1 MSDSDSDFSMDDS
14 PKQKKTPAA
23 KKTNASPKKKKNDAN
38 SSIMMTDEDRNVFT
52 SIDKKGGGSKKMA
65 IEDIYQKK
73 SQLEHILLRPD
84 TYIGSVEYTEKAPMW
99 VYNTEKKQLEQRDV
113 RFVPGLYKIF
123 DEILVN
129 AADNKQRDPKMNTIK
144 VNIDKEKNIVSV
156 YNNGKGIP
164 VTEHKVEKVFVP
176 ELIFGTL
183 LTSSN
188 YNDDEK
194 KVTGGRN
201 GYGAKLCNIFSTK
214 FTLETSSKEFRKQFK
229 QTWIN
234 NMNKDKDPEI
244 KAATGEDYTKIT
256 FSADLKKFK
265 MDCLDDDICH
275 LMARRAYDVA
285 GSTKGV
291 TVFLN
296 GERIPVKGFEDYVKM
311 YTSQFTDSAGEPIKV
326 AYEQVGDRWQVALAL
341 SEKGFQQVSFV
352 NSIATTKGGRHVDYV
367 ADQMVAKFI
376 DQIKKKLTKT
386 SMNIKPFQIKNHMW
400 VFVNALIENP
410 TFDSQ
415 TKETMTLQSKQ
426 FGSTCALSE
435 KFSKAAQN
443 VGITDAVMTWVR
455 FKQMDDMNKKCS
467 KTKTS
472 KLKGIPKL
480 EDANDAGTKNSQ
492 QCTLILTEGDS
503 AKTLAVSGLAVVG
516 RDKYGVFPLRGKLL
530 NVRDGNMKQVAENA
544 EINAMI
550 KIIGLQYKK
559 KYETEEDF
567 KSLRYGKLMVMA
579 DQDQD
584 GSHIKGLV
592 INFVHHFWPSLIQR
606 NFVEEFITPIVKA
619 TKGKEEVSF
628 FSIPEYSE
636 WRNNT
641 DNWKTYKIKYY
652 KGLGTSTSKEAKEY
666 FSDMLR
672 HRIRFKYGGVD
683 DDNAVDMAFSKKK
696 IDERKDWLTRWMQE
710 KKSRKQQGLAEE
722 YLYNKDTRQVTFK
735 DFVNRELVLFSNLDN
750 ERSIPCLVDG
760 FKPGQRKV
768 LFACFK
774 RADKRE
780 VKVAQLAGAVAELSA
795 YHHGEQSLM
804 GTIVNLAQDFVGSN
818 NINLLLPIGQFGTR
832 LQGGK
837 DSASARYI
845 FTQLSPVTRS
855 IFPAHDDNVLRFL
868 YEENQRIEPEW
879 YCPII
884 PMVLVNGAQ
893 GIGTGWSTNI
903 PNFNPREIVKNVKRL
918 IAGDSQKSL
927 APWYKNF
934 RGKII
939 QVDSSRYACY
949 GEISVLDDNTIEI
962 TELPVKMWTQDY
974 KEKVLE
980 GLMESSDKKTPVIT
994 DYKEYHTDTTV
1005 KFVVKLAP
1013 GKLRELERG
1022 QDLHQVFKL
1031 QQIINT
1037 TCMVLFDATG
1047 CLRTYTS
1054 PEEITQE
1061 FYDCRKEKYV
1071 QRKEYL
1077 VGVLQAQ
1084 SKRLTN
1090 QARFILAKINNEIVL
1105 ENKKKS
1111 NIVETLIKMKFDAD
1125 PVKKWKEE
1133 QKLKEL
1139 RESGEIEVE
1148 EEEQVSGDDEEGT
1161 SASSSEKA
1169 VETKLSDYDYLVGMA
1184 LIKLSEE
1191 EKNKLLKES
1200 EEKLA
1205 EVKSLEKKTWQD
1217 LWHEDLDNFL
1227 TELDKQEAKEKADQ
1241 DASIKNAAKKLA
1253 SDAKGGR
1260 GGKKA
1265 VATEVLPSKDG
1276 QRIEPK
1282 LDAATKAKYEKMA
1295 QPKKERVKKEPK
1307 EPKKEKK
1314 EGQDITKFMSP
1325 ATKGTPKK
1333 AKDEWNSDLSEGSD
1347 VDFDG
1352 EISLGSDNEDGEEV
1366 EEVISKPKPRAERSA
1381 AKPKNGGDVSDGD
1394 TPVKKRKIVSDD
1406 DEVLIDSDS
1415 DADAGKKRPVPSKK
1429 PAPKKLKKKRSS
1441 FSESDLSD
1449 KEEEEEKASTSTK
1462 KVTKKTAATPK
1473 KPADSKKKQTMDEFF
1488 GKKKGGKKDDDDSD
1502 VEVVAP
1508 REKSGRARKAPTSYV
1523 NLDSGSESDEQPKKK
1538 RGRVVESDSD

>member
-1 MSDSDSDFSMDDS
+1 MSDSDSDFMDDS
-14 PKQKKTPAA
+14 SPKAKKAPAA
-23 KKTNASPKKKKNDAN
+23 KKTTPKKKKEDAN
-38 SSIMMTDEDRNVFT
+38 TSMAMTEEDRNVFT
-52 SIDKKGGGSKKMA
+52 SIDDKKGGSKKMA

-84 TYIGSVEYTEKAPMW
+84 TYIGSVEYTEKTPIRLKSKRIKIP
-99 VYNTEKKQLEQRDV
+99 YLY
-113 RFVPGLYKIF
+113 RF
-123 DEILVN
+123 
-129 AADNKQRDPKMNTIK
+129 R
-144 VNIDKEKNIVSV
+144 KNNRISV

-164 VTEHKVEKVFVP
+164 VTLHKVEKVYVP

-214 FTLETSSKEFRKQFK
+214 FTLETSSKDFKSQFK
-229 QTWIN
+229 QTWVK
-234 NMNKDKDPEI
+234 NMTREKEPDI
-244 KAATGEDYTKIT
+244 KKSDSEDFTRIT
-256 FSADLKKFK
+256 FQPDLSKFK
-265 MDCLDDDICH
+265 MDELDDDICH

-296 GERIPVKGFEDYVKM
+296 GERVPVKGFEDYVKM
-311 YTSQFTDSAGEPIKV
+311 YTSQFTNDGEPIKV

-376 DQIKKKLTKT
+376 DSIKRKLSKT
-386 SMNIKPFQIKNHMW
+386 AMNIKPFQIDPNSLNSSNTSICIHFQIKNHMW

-426 FGSTCALSE
+426 FGSTCTLSE
-435 KFSKAAQN
+435 KFSKAAGN
-443 VGITDAVMTWVR
+443 VGITDAVMSWVR
-455 FKQMDDMNKKCS
+455 FKQMDDLNKKCS

-516 RDKYGVFPLRGKLL
+516 RDKFGVFPLRGKLL
-530 NVRDGNMKQVAENA
+530 NVRDGNMKQIADNA

-550 KIIGLQYKK
+550 KILGLQYKK
-559 KYETEEDF
+559 KYETEDDF
-567 KSLRYGKLMVMA
+567 KTLRYGKMMVMA

-619 TKGKEEVSF
+619 SKGKEEVSF

-636 WRNNT
+636 WRMNT

-672 HRIRFKYGGVD
+672 HRIKFKYGGAED
-683 DDNAVDMAFSKKK
+683 DMAVEMAFSKKK
-696 IDERKDWLTRWMQE
+696 IDERKDWLTKWMQE
-710 KKSRKQQGLAEE
+710 KKARKLRGLAEE
-722 YLYNKDTRQVTFK
+722 YLYNKDTRAVTFK

-780 VKVAQLAGAVAELSA
+780 VKVAQLAGAVAEISA

-903 PNFNPREIVKNVKRL
+903 PNYNPRDIVKNIKRL
-918 IAGDSQKSL
+918 IAGESQKAI

-934 RGKII
+934 RGNII
-939 QVDSSRYACY
+939 QIDSSRYACY
-949 GEISVLDDNTIEI
+949 GEVATIDDNTIEI
-962 TELPVKMWTQDY
+962 TELPVKQWTQDY

-980 GLMESSDKKTPVIT
+980 ALLDSSDKDKKAPLVL

-1022 QDLHQVFKL
+1022 EDLHQVFKL
-1031 QQIINT
+1031 QSVINT
-1037 TCMVLFDATG
+1037 TCMVLFDAAG
-1047 CLRTYTS
+1047 CLRTYSS

-1061 FYDCRKEKYV
+1061 FYDCRKEKYI
-1071 QRKEYL
+1071 QRKDYL
-1077 VGVLQAQ
+1077 LGVLQAQ
-1084 SKRLTN
+1084 SQRLTN
-1090 QARFILAKINNEIVL
+1090 QARFIVAKINNEIVM
-1105 ENKKKS
+1105 ENKKKAV
-1111 NIVETLIKMKFDAD
+1111 IVETLIKMKFDPD

-1139 RESGEIEVE
+1139 RESGEIELDE
-1148 EEEQVSGDDEEGT
+1148 EDQVDDDEEDGEGT
-1161 SASSSEKA
+1161 SASSSTK
-1169 VETKLSDYDYLVGMA
+1169 VLETKLSDYDYLVGMA

-1191 EKNKLLKES
+1191 EKNKLLRES
-1200 EEKLA
+1200 EEKMA

-1217 LWHEDLDNFL
+1217 LWHDDLDNFMS
-1227 TELDKQEAKEKADQ
+1227 ELDKQEAREKADI

-1253 SDAKGGR
+1253 ADVKAGR
-1260 GGKKA
+1260 GSKKTV
-1265 VATEVLPSKDG
+1265 VAEVLPSKDG
-1276 QRIEPK
+1276 VRIEPK

-1295 QPKKERVKKEPK
+1295 QPKKERVKKEPT
-1307 EPKKEKK
+1307 EPKVEKK
-1314 EGQDITKFMSP
+1314 EGQDIKKFMSP
-1325 ATKGTPKK
+1325 AVKKSPKK
-1333 AKDEWNSDLSEGSD
+1333 KSQDGDFEDLSDDTDLEFGDEVTMSD
-1347 VDFDG
+1347 DDD
-1352 EISLGSDNEDGEEV
+1352 EEREEV
-1366 EEVISKPKPRAERSA
+1366 VPKPKPRSERGA
-1381 AKPKNGGDVSDGD
+1381 AKAVKPIVDLSDDEEMDG
-1394 TPVKKRKIVSDD
+1394 TPVKKAPPKKRKIDSDED
-1406 DEVLIDSDS
+1406 DFKIDSDS
-1415 DADAGKKRPVPSKK
+1415 DSEKKKK
-1429 PAPKKLKKKRSS
+1429 PATKKPVPKKRKSEFSDLDDDSDDEDDKKPSTSNKKAAPAKKAAPKKVEPKKAEPKKTEPKKK
-1441 FSESDLSD
+1441 
-1449 KEEEEEKASTSTK
+1449 
-1462 KVTKKTAATPK
+1462 
-1473 KPADSKKKQTMDEFF
+1473 TMDEFF
-1488 GKKKGGKKDDDDSD
+1488 GKKSSKKAAGSDDEDDDDI
-1502 VEVVAP
+1502 VVAP
-1508 REKSGRARKAPTSYV
+1508 REKSGRARKPVASTYV
-1523 NLDSGSESDEQPKKK
+1523 DLGSDSESDSGPKNKKK
-1538 RGRVVESDSD
+1538 RVIDSDSD